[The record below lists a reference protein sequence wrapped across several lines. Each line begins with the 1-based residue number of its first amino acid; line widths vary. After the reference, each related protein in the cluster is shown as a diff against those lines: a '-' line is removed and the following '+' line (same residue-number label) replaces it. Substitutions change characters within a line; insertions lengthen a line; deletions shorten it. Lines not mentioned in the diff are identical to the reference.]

1 MMPPMPRAA
10 VLRAPRSLRVEE
22 RPRPDLAG
30 PYVRVRVRAAG
41 VCGTDLA
48 LWTGAYRVP
57 LPLVPGHEWA
67 GEVVETGPGVDPAWV
82 GRRVTAEINAH
93 CAAQG
98 FGDTCPACARG
109 LVTHC
114 LRRTVTGIVHA
125 DGAFQDEIVVPAA
138 SLHELPASLTDEAAV
153 LVEPLAAALHTFR
166 LAPVAP
172 GELVVVLGG
181 GRLGLLVALVAQAL
195 GADVLAVA
203 RSATACARLAALG
216 LDAVPHDVADRAA
229 PDDPLAAAAS
239 ALRDRVMVRGAGLG
253 ADVVVEATGHPDGL
267 ATALDLV
274 RPRGAVALKSTPGV
288 PVPSFDLTRAVVHE
302 IRLVG
307 SRCGAFDAALG
318 FLAAHPLPLA
328 GMITARFPLE
338 RIAGAFEGAAAGGK
352 VVVRP

>member
-1 MMPPMPRAA
+1 MMPAMPHAA
-10 VLRAPRSLRVEE
+10 VLHAPRSLRVEE
-22 RPRPDLAG
+22 RPRPVLDG

-57 LPLVPGHEWA
+57 LPRVPGHEWA
-67 GEVVETGPGVDPAWV
+67 GDVVEAGPGVDPAWT

-114 LRRTVTGIVHA
+114 LRRAVTGIVHA
-125 DGAFQDEIVVPAA
+125 DGAFQEEVVVPAA
-138 SLHELPASLTDEAAV
+138 NLHALPPGLSYDAAV
-153 LVEPLAAALHTFR
+153 FVEPLAAALHTFR

-172 GELVVVLGG
+172 GEHVVVLGG
-181 GRLGLLVALVAQAL
+181 GRLGLLIALVARAL
-195 GADVLAVA
+195 GADVLVVA
-203 RSATACARLAALG
+203 RSAAGCARLAALG
-216 LDAVPHDVADRAA
+216 LDAVPHDVAARRA
-229 PDDPLAAAAS
+229 PEDPLAAAAS
-239 ALRDRVMVRGAGLG
+239 ELRDRVLIRSGGLG

-267 ATALDLV
+267 AAALDLV
-274 RPRGAVALKSTPGV
+274 RPRGAIALKSTPGT
-288 PVPSFDLTRAVVHE
+288 PVPAFNLTRAVVDE
-302 IRLVG
+302 VRLVG

-318 FLAAHPLPLA
+318 FLEAHALPLD
-328 GMITARFPLE
+328 GLITARFALDRVAE
-338 RIAGAFEGAAAGGK
+338 AFEAAAAGGK